1 VWAEGLRERDPVSKV
16 KTNRSAIWGRRAI
29 TTVALSAFLILGQG
43 SAWAKGKKANDLKS
57 GNGSD
62 VVDVI
67 VQYNQDVD
75 KGETNAKGHGAHI
88 HHKFNAIKALA
99 MQIRADQ
106 LDSLINEDSN
116 IKYVSPNR
124 DVAGEGVADYYGAIN
139 ADLTRSSGYDG
150 TYVGVA
156 VIDSGITRVGDLN
169 SANSNGNRI
178 VYAQDFTGSGTT
190 DDQYGHGTHVAGLL
204 GGNGRASQCL
214 LCFVTYYGVADDVNF
229 INLKV
234 LDKNGVGKDSNIIA
248 AIQTAINKK
257 SLYNIRIINLS
268 LGRPVYESY
277 KTDPLTQA
285 VEAAWKAGIFVVV
298 SAGNYGRDN
307 SFGENGY
314 GTITSPGNDP
324 YVITVGAMN
333 TKGTRSIMDD
343 VPATYSS
350 KGPTAIDHIVKPDLV
365 APGNQINSVLSPSST
380 LSALSSTKVALTEY
394 QSVLSL
400 LFSSSYLKLS
410 GTSMAAPLVSGT
422 AALMFDKNPNLTPDQ
437 VKAILMKTANKNLVK
452 YATVYDASTGIT
464 YNEQADMFTV
474 GAGYL
479 DANAALKSSD
489 LAPSNVG
496 VAKSPSAALNVSTHT
511 AYLVKDASVIWGNSV
526 IWGSTVVWGNSV
538 IWGSDGTV
546 DANSVIWG
554 GDASTVDAT
563 SVIWGS
569 SVIWGNADADACTV
583 IWGNSVIWGNVDAD
597 AMTTSAAQGVLTRGE

>member
-1 VWAEGLRERDPVSKV
+1 VSKV

-29 TTVALSAFLILGQG
+29 AAVALSAFLILGQG
-43 SAWAKGKKANDLKS
+43 SAWAKGKKAKDLKS

-75 KGETNAKGHGAHI
+75 KGEANAKGHGAHI

-106 LDSLINEDSN
+106 LDSLINEDPN

-139 ADLTRSSGYDG
+139 ADLTRNSGYDG
-150 TYVGVA
+150 TNVGVA
-156 VIDSGITRVGDLN
+156 VIDSGISNVGDLKTAGNN
-169 SANSNGNRI
+169 SGRI

-190 DDQYGHGTHVAGLL
+190 DDQYGHGTHVAGLI
-204 GGNGRASQCL
+204 GSNGRNSQCL
-214 LCFVTYYGVADDVNF
+214 LCFTTYYGVADDVSF

-257 SLYNIRIINLS
+257 SSYNIRIINLS

-314 GTITSPGNDP
+314 GMITSPGNDP

-333 TKGTRSIMDD
+333 TKGTRSMMDD

-365 APGNQINSVLSPSST
+365 APGNQINSVLSPYST
-380 LSALSSTKVALTEY
+380 LSYVSSAKVQLLEY

-400 LFSSSYLKLS
+400 LFSSNYLKLS

-489 LAPSNVG
+489 LAPATVG
-496 VAKSPSAALNVSTHT
+496 VAKSPSAALNTSTHT

>member
-1 VWAEGLRERDPVSKV
+1 LSSSKY
-16 KTNRSAIWGRRAI
+16 KTRRSAIWGRRAI
-29 TTVALSAFLILGQG
+29 AAITLSAFLVLGQTA
-43 SAWAKGKKANDLKS
+43 AWAKGKKANDLNLENK
-57 GNGSD
+57 GSES
-62 VVDVI
+62 VDVI
-67 VQYNQDVD
+67 VQYKSDESHGAT
-75 KGETNAKGHGAHI
+75 KAKGHGAHI
-88 HHKFNAIKALA
+88 KHQFKSIRALA
-99 MQIRADQ
+99 MSIQADQ
-106 LDSLINEDSN
+106 LQSLIDEDSD
-116 IKYVSPNR
+116 ISYVSPDR

-156 VIDSGITRVGDLN
+156 VIDSGISRVGDMN
-169 SANSNGNRI
+169 SAGSNGNRI

-214 LCFVTYYGVADDVNF
+214 LCFITYYGVADDVNF
-229 INLKV
+229 VNLKV

-257 SLYNIRIINLS
+257 PYYNIRIINLS

-350 KGPTAIDHIVKPDLV
+350 KGPTAIDHVVKPDVV
-365 APGNQINSVLSPSST
+365 APGNQINSVLSPYST
-380 LSALSSTKVALTEY
+380 LSYVSSAKVQLLEY

-400 LFSSSYLKLS
+400 LFSSNYLKLS

-422 AALMFDKNPNLTPDQ
+422 AALMLDKNPNLTPDQ
-437 VKAILMKTANKNLVK
+437 LKAILMKTANKNLLK
-452 YATVYDASTGIT
+452 YSSYYDASTGIT
-464 YNEQADMFTV
+464 YNLQADIFTV

-489 LAPSNVG
+489 LAPTSTG
-496 VAKSPSAALNVSTHT
+496 VAKSPTAALNVTTKT
-511 AYLVKDASVIWGNSV
+511 AYLVKDSSVIWGNSV
-526 IWGSTVVWGNSV
+526 IWGSSVVWGNSV
-538 IWGSDGTV
+538 IWGSDGSV

-554 GDASTVDAT
+554 GDASTVDAN